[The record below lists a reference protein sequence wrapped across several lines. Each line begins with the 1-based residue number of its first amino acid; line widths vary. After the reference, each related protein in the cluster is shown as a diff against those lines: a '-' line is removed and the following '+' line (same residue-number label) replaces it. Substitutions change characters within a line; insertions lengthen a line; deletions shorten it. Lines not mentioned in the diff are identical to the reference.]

1 MRHATVLA
9 LNEIYE
15 WIPSRVDRASAW
27 RRRACDWGVL
37 DTSPREIFIN
47 DDAEDLRRGRAVTL
61 PDCPACAALL
71 DLALEMRGN
80 L

>member
-15 WIPSRVDRASAW
+15 WIPSADAHSAW
-27 RRRACDWGVL
+27 LNRACDWEPSYTGMNN
-37 DTSPREIFIN
+37 DFIN
-47 DDAEDLRRGRAVTL
+47 GDAQRLIRGDFVTL

-71 DLALEMRGN
+71 DLALEMRGG